1 MKAITLFLA
10 IFFYGGAFGQE
21 LIWVFLNKKVDK
33 EELPEEQVKKIMD
46 GHMANINRL
55 DKEGKLLAAGPFEGG
70 GGIFIFKSISK
81 DEVNDWL
88 STDPG
93 VQAKR
98 WDVEVF
104 KYTPRIGSVCAVGES
119 YEMTNYWFVRYS
131 VQAALSSM
139 AMMEKALELHQE
151 YIAHWASEGSVIAE
165 GMLDEEVGSILVLK
179 NEPTVEMLKNDPAVK
194 SATLNTDLKK
204 LFIAGGS
211 FCELKP

>member
-1 MKAITLFLA
+1 MFLA
-10 IFFYGGAFGQE
+10 IE
-21 LIWVFLNKKVDK
+21 DKRNLFLNKKVDK

-55 DKEGKLLAAGPFEGG
+55 AKEGKLLAAGPFEGG